1 MIPVHTGGA
10 LKTVLRDK
18 QLRKATFGFTTFS
31 ISEHATWLAIIV
43 YAYTRGGVTE
53 AGFISFVQLVPASA
67 IAPVASAVAD
77 RFHRGRVLAGGFA
90 VQSLAFLS
98 TAIAMSTSAPSWTV
112 YLLSGL
118 AATSVSLS
126 RPAISAAMPSLVAS
140 PEQLTAGNVMISLAE
155 QTGLFLGPASAALLL
170 AVSEPRAV
178 FFMGAALTGFGFL
191 ITSGL
196 QVRSTIVE
204 FDGDD
209 DEPEA
214 ATSLKELS
222 AGLRSI
228 RQDRDTRMLL
238 SLMTLSFIIEG
249 ALDVA
254 FVAVAIDL
262 IGRSDATAGV
272 FATAVGLGGAI
283 GAVLS
288 VSLVGRR
295 RLTWPLGFALSAG
308 GAAVAFIA
316 TGAPLPVLIGLFAVQ
331 GASVAVADVAGRT
344 MLQGLTPDDVLARV
358 FGVLEGITMF
368 TYATGSLFFSGLAWA
383 LGVRGA
389 LLVLGLAPLV
399 FLAVRIGRLLAIDK
413 HRKEVDP
420 DLLAIVRAI
429 PIFAPLPPYSV
440 EQVIVNL
447 QREHHEP
454 NDVIITKG
462 EPGGRF
468 YIVEAGSLEVETSE
482 PAGTIRGPGEF
493 VGEIA
498 LLRDVPRTAT
508 VRAAASG
515 ATLLS
520 LGRDVFLAAVTGH
533 PRSLSRVNQVAEKRM
548 LDD

>member
-1 MIPVHTGGA
+1 MVR
-10 LKTVLRDK
+10 TVLRDK
-18 QLRKATFGFTTFS
+18 QLRKATLGFTTFS

-53 AGFISFVQLVPASA
+53 AGIVSFVQLVPASA
-67 IAPVASAVAD
+67 IAPVASAIAD

-90 VQSLAFLS
+90 LQSLTFAS
-98 TAIAMSTSAPSWTV
+98 TAIAMTSGAPSWTV
-112 YLLSGL
+112 YLFSGL

-126 RPAISAAMPSLVAS
+126 RPAISAAMPSLVET
-140 PEQLTAGNVMISLAE
+140 PEQLTAGNVMISFAE
-155 QTGLFLGPASAALLL
+155 QTGLFIGPASAALLL

-178 FFMGAALTGFGFL
+178 FFMGAALTGLGFL
-191 ITSGL
+191 FTSRL
-196 QVRSTIVE
+196 QLRSVVVE
-204 FDGDD
+204 FDGED

-214 ATSLKELS
+214 ATSLRELS

-272 FATAVGLGGAI
+272 FATAVGLGGAV

-295 RLTWPLGFALSAG
+295 RLTWPLGLALSAG
-308 GAAVAFIA
+308 GAAVAILA
-316 TGAPLPVLIGLFAVQ
+316 TGAPLPILIALFAVQ

-389 LLVLGLAPLV
+389 LLVLGVAPLV
-399 FLAVRIGRLLAIDK
+399 FLAARIGRLLAIDK

-420 DLLAIVRAI
+420 GLLAMVRAI

-447 QREHHEP
+447 QRQRHDP
-454 NDVIITKG
+454 NEVIITKG
-462 EPGGRF
+462 EQGDHF
-468 YIVEAGSLEVETSE
+468 YIVEEGSLEVDSSE
-482 PAGTIRGPGEF
+482 RTTTIRGSGEF

-508 VRAAASG
+508 VRTAAGG

-520 LGRDVFLAAVTGH
+520 LERDVFLAAVTGH
-533 PRSLSRVNQVAEKRM
+533 PRSLSRVNQVADQR
-548 LDD
+548 LPDDDG

>member
-1 MIPVHTGGA
+1 MRTGA
-10 LKTVLRDK
+10 VVRTVLRDK

-31 ISEHATWLAIIV
+31 ISEHSTWLAIIV

-53 AGFISFVQLVPASA
+53 AGIVSFVQLVPASA

-90 VQSLAFLS
+90 LQSIAFLG
-98 TAIAMSTSAPSWTV
+98 TAIAMATDAPSWIV
-112 YLLSGL
+112 YVVAGL

-126 RPAISAAMPSLVAS
+126 RPAISAAMPSLVET

-170 AVSEPRAV
+170 AVSEPAAV
-178 FFMGAALTGFGFL
+178 FFMGAILTGLGFV
-191 ITSGL
+191 ITIGL
-196 QVRSTIVE
+196 QLRSVE
-204 FDGDD
+204 VEVEED

-214 ATSLKELS
+214 ATSLTELS
-222 AGLRSI
+222 AGLRAI
-228 RQDRDTRMLL
+228 RSDRDTRMLL

-272 FATAVGLGGAI
+272 FATAVGLGGAL

-295 RLTWPLGFALSAG
+295 RLTWPLGLALSAG
-308 GAAVAFIA
+308 GAAVAMLA
-316 TGAPLPVLIGLFAVQ
+316 TGAPVAVLLGLFAIQ
-331 GASVAVADVAGRT
+331 GASVAIADVAGRT
-344 MLQGLTPDDVLARV
+344 MLQGMTPDDVLARV

-368 TYATGSLFFSGLAWA
+368 TYATGSLFFSALAWA

-389 LLVLGLAPLV
+389 LLVLGVAPLV
-399 FLAVRIGRLLAIDK
+399 FLAVRLQRLLAIDK

-420 DLLAIVRAI
+420 DLLAMVRAI

-447 QREHHEP
+447 RRERHDANEM
-454 NDVIITKG
+454 IIAKG
-462 EPGGRF
+462 DQGDRF
-468 YIVEAGSLEVETSE
+468 YIIEEGSVDVEMPNGPPTV
-482 PAGTIRGPGEF
+482 RGAGEF
-493 VGEIA
+493 FGEIA
-498 LLRDVPRTAT
+498 LLRDVPRTT
-508 VRAAASG
+508 SVRSSGGG

-520 LGRDVFLAAVTGH
+520 LERDVFLAAVTGH
-533 PRSLSRVNQVAEKRM
+533 PRSLSRINRVADQR
-548 LDD
+548 LADD